1 MLSECLPLRV
11 SYALQRFS
19 VLAGLRSSVPHWVT
33 HTRHGRGVPVLSAP
47 SCVPCLLLDSLLGH
61 PSVQKYDLSLVRL
74 PRALEVPSLLR
85 LKVWCLLLAPGFL
98 FPLVMRSVF

>member
-19 VLAGLRSSVPHWVT
+19 VLAGLRPAVPYWIT
-33 HTRHGRGVPVLSAP
+33 HARHGRGAPVLSAS
-47 SCVPCLLLDSLLGH
+47 SCVPCLLLSSFLGH
-61 PSVQKYDLSLVRL
+61 PFVQNYDLSLVRL
-74 PRALEVPSLLR
+74 PRALEVPSLLH
-85 LKVWCLLLAPGFL
+85 LKVWCLLLAPVFL